1 MSTATAPATSAP
13 ASPSIPKS
21 AHVSF
26 LGAVRSEWLK
36 LRTLRSTWWIAG
48 LTVVIMAGI
57 ALLGTWSLSTFIDA
71 DPEGAAQAMGVMPN
85 GAEFATS
92 GSLFGQLVL
101 GVLGVLVVTNEYA
114 SGMVRSTFAA
124 VPRRTPVVLAKVVVL
139 TLISLVTSAVAIGA
153 SALVSMPFF
162 DTLDVTIPMDSADT
176 WQILGGVAVFLTLIA
191 LMSFGFGLIL
201 RHTAGAIFT
210 VVAIAFVIPLVL
222 QAFQTDLIQNI
233 NKFLPMNASTAFT
246 TTTDAGA
253 AGMELLDPWVGFAV
267 MVAWAVV
274 PIAVGTVLLKS
285 RDV

>member
-1 MSTATAPATSAP
+1 MSTTTAPTQAP
-13 ASPSIPKS
+13 SVPTS

-26 LGAVRSEWLK
+26 AGAVRSEWLK
-36 LRTLRSTWWIAG
+36 LRTLRSTWWITA
-48 LTVVIMAGI
+48 LAVVLMAGI

-71 DPEGAAQAMGVMPN
+71 DPEGASQAMGVMPN

-101 GVLGVLVVTNEYA
+101 AVLGVLVVTNEYA

-139 TLISLVTSAVAIGA
+139 SLVAIVTSALAVGA
-153 SALVSMPFF
+153 SALVSAPFF
-162 DTLDVTIPMDSADT
+162 DTLNVELPLDSTDT
-176 WQILGGVAVFLTLIA
+176 WQILGGTVLFLTLIA
-191 LMSFGFGLIL
+191 LMAFGFGLLL
-201 RHTAGAIFT
+201 RHTAGAIFL
-210 VVAIAFVIPLVL
+210 VVAIAFVVPIVL

-233 NKFLPMNASTAFT
+233 NKFLPMNASTAFM
-246 TTTDAGA
+246 TTTDAS
-253 AGMELLDPWVGFAV
+253 AGGMTLLEPWAGLAV

-274 PIAVGTVLLKS
+274 PIIAGTALLKA